1 VVSKILLWATVFAAI
16 WAIKR
21 DVARRDGVSAALWI
35 PTLWVGIMLS
45 RPLSAWLSGRFL
57 DRSEYSLDGSPMD
70 RLLFLAL
77 IIAAWVIVLNRKP
90 DWSSFLSRNWPIVL
104 FYFYLLVS
112 VFWADS
118 IQDSFKRWFKEVGNI
133 IVIMLILTETNPQQ
147 ALRAVFVRCSYLLIP
162 LSIVFLRYFPNL
174 GRRYSRG
181 GELEVIGVTDQKN
194 SLGAMIVVCCLLV
207 IWDLLENNQQA
218 RKKPDRVGTF
228 LEVGILILGVYL
240 LHACDSKTSMVCLAL
255 GGAILA
261 TSRMPVLRNRVGS
274 LGLWTLGTVLVFN
287 MVDAFF
293 GLKEVI
299 VKTLGR
305 DMTFTG
311 RTNSWREIMQLHTDP
326 LLGTGFY
333 SFWSD
338 PYYISKLPEA
348 VPRPA
353 HNGYLEVYLDG
364 GSIGVL
370 LLAILLGVTALRI
383 NKEMRWGGTYALVRY
398 AALVVA
404 VIANFS
410 ESYFARMAP
419 VGFLFLLAAIEV
431 PRPHGVYLAGG
442 NSFSDSVPQ
451 RNTADGM
458 HGPAM
463 PGFWK

>member
-1 VVSKILLWATVFAAI
+1 MLGRIILWATVFFAI
-16 WAIKR
+16 WAIRR
-21 DVARRDGVSAALWI
+21 DTTRRDGVSAALWI
-35 PTLWVGIMLS
+35 PTLWVGILAS
-45 RPLSAWLSGRFL
+45 RPVSAWLSGRFL
-57 DRSEYSLDGSPMD
+57 ERSEYSLEGSPIDM
-70 RLLFLAL
+70 LFFLAL
-77 IIAAWVIVLNRKP
+77 IIAASIIVLNREP
-90 DWSSFLSRNWPIVL
+90 DWASFISRNWPIVV
-104 FYFYLLVS
+104 FYLYLLVT

-118 IQDSFKRWFKEVGNI
+118 PLDSFKRWFKEVGNI
-133 IVIMLILTETNPQQ
+133 IVIMVILTERNPWQ

-162 LSIVFLRYFPNL
+162 LSIVFLRYFPYL

-181 GELEVIGVTDQKN
+181 GELEAIGVSEQKN

-218 RKKPDRVGTF
+218 RQKLDRVGRF

-240 LHACDSKTSMVCLAL
+240 LRVCDSKTSMVCLAV

-261 TSRMPVLRNRVGS
+261 TARIPVLRNRVGS
-274 LGLWTLGTVLVFN
+274 LGLWTLGVILLFDLADALFGIKESLV
-287 MVDAFF
+287 
-293 GLKEVI
+293 KS
-299 VKTLGR
+299 LGR
-305 DMTFTG
+305 DTTFTG
-311 RTNSWREIMQLHTDP
+311 RTDSWREIMQLHTDP

-338 PYYISKLPEA
+338 PHYITKLPEW

-370 LLAILLGVTALRI
+370 LLAILLAVTALRI

-419 VGFLFLLAAIEV
+419 VGFLFILAAIESPCRQSV
-431 PRPHGVYLAGG
+431 HLAAGKA
-442 NSFSDSVPQ
+442 FLDSVPQ
-451 RNTADGM
+451 EVWRT
-458 HGPAM
+458 
-463 PGFWK
+463 K